1 MNDMELKRIY
11 ANGVN
16 NHCRK
21 EEIAIKSSER
31 SFENILICE
40 KVHSSIQT
48 EVITLNNHSNDDE
61 GRLRSFAKIMITK
74 RLHLERKNE
83 STITDCMID
92 SL

>member
-16 NHCRK
+16 NYCRK

-40 KVHSSIQT
+40 KVNSSMET
-48 EVITLNNHSNDDE
+48 EVITLSNHSNDE
-61 GRLRSFAKIMITK
+61 RRLRSFAKIMITK
-74 RLHLERKNE
+74 GPC
-83 STITDCMID
+83 IF
-92 SL
+92 

>member
-40 KVHSSIQT
+40 KVNSSIQT

-83 STITDCMID
+83 STITEGMIE
-92 SL
+92 